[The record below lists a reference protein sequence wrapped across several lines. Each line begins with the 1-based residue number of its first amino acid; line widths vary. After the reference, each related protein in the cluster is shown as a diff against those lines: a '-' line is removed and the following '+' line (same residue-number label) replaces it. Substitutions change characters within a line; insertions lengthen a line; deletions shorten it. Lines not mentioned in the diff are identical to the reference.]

1 MKRFLYVIV
10 IQLLCVNMNAQFKKT
25 ILENNKWVLSEND
38 RAYNLLDWQMLFSNG
53 VLYESEKLK
62 DVNGQYLLE
71 ESKNN
76 AYYLSNTIERTFDSK
91 KVLKSDEGHYIIV
104 LNDSN
109 ELNTQVYEIV
119 ELTNEKLALF
129 YIRNKAEKGKIVIT
143 SEIQEPTLFVAKKK
157 K

>member
-1 MKRFLYVIV
+1 
-10 IQLLCVNMNAQFKKT
+10 
-25 ILENNKWVLSEND
+25 
-38 RAYNLLDWQMLFSNG
+38 MLFSNG